1 MINSAEIMSLMVD
14 TQVEEEVEEAI
25 LTSSKVEVLIIL
37 ICNQLMRYLEI
48 SLVVRIHLQAF
59 STMTMNFSQEMALE
73 IWEVLDKWEA
83 CMIEWD
89 LEEWEECK

>member
-1 MINSAEIMSLMVD
+1 MINSAEIMLLMAD
-14 TQVEEEVEEAI
+14 TQVEEVVEEAI

-59 STMTMNFSQEMALE
+59 STTTMIFSQEMALE